1 MNPDTN
7 FASSLHLFRNEVAN
21 LKKRR
26 DWEKKA
32 FRGVMEVQCPCGGLS
47 SSAIDANSKGDVI
60 LSLSGC
66 SSHRGMTLEIT

>member
-7 FASSLHLFRNEVAN
+7 FASSLHFFRNEVAN

-32 FRGVMEVQCPCGGLS
+32 FLGVVEVQRPCGGLS
-47 SSAIDANSKGDVI
+47 PSQQMPIVEG
-60 LSLSGC
+60 
-66 SSHRGMTLEIT
+66 R